1 MTDEYIAEPYPPELF
16 PWLYPD
22 LFPEYAEPI
31 PDPTSE
37 PTPDVPVLELPDP
50 TPEPEPVVSDALP
63 QEQPPAVSD
72 PMEVI
77 SVGDLL
83 DIIQSAGQAPAEE
96 LPTEELPADE
106 TPVDPGDVQAVEL
119 DAATLALLDAVKGI
133 KTELIQISDQVA
145 EIQLAAD
152 GKPLLTTPF
161 EDYSV
166 SEGLLLLL
174 LLSLFLSACYKI
186 LRGGLQWL
194 RS

>member
-1 MTDEYIAEPYPPELF
+1 MIDEYAVETYPPELF

-22 LFPEYAEPI
+22 LFPDYQLP
-31 PDPTSE
+31 SE
-37 PTPDVPVLELPDP
+37 SSDP
-50 TPEPEPVVSDALP
+50 TPEPIPEPTLEPEPVEPDTPP
-63 QEQPPAVSD
+63 QEQAPAVSN
-72 PMEVI
+72 PVEVI

-83 DIIQSAGQAPAEE
+83 DIIQSAGQAPAEK
-96 LPTEELPADE
+96 LPSEELPADE
-106 TPVDPGDVQAVEL
+106 PSADPGDVLAVEL
-119 DAATLALLDAVKGI
+119 DPAALALLDAVKGV

>member
-1 MTDEYIAEPYPPELF
+1 MTDEEMMALYPPDLF
-16 PWLYPD
+16 PWLYDFNAPYPD
-22 LFPEYAEPI
+22 FFNEPV
-31 PDPTSE
+31 PDPV
-37 PTPDVPVLELPDP
+37 PDIPAPEF
-50 TPEPEPVVSDALP
+50 TPEPEPVVSDTPLLDQA
-63 QEQPPAVSD
+63 PAASD

-77 SVGDLL
+77 SVEELL
-83 DIIQSAGQAPAEE
+83 DILQSAGQAPAEE

-106 TPVDPGDVQAVEL
+106 TPADPGDVQAVEL
-119 DAATLALLDAVKGI
+119 DPATLALLDAVKGI

-145 EIQLAAD
+145 ELQLATD

-174 LLSLFLSACYKI
+174 LLSLFLSVCYKM

>member
-1 MTDEYIAEPYPPELF
+1 MTYEEMMALYPPDLF
-16 PWLYPD
+16 PWLYDANAPYPDFFNEPVPD
-22 LFPEYAEPI
+22 LA
-31 PDPTSE
+31 
-37 PTPDVPVLELPDP
+37 PDVTPEPEF
-50 TPEPEPVVSDALP
+50 TPEPEPEVSDTP
-63 QEQPPAVSD
+63 SQEQAPAASNPV
-72 PMEVI
+72 EVI

-83 DIIQSAGQAPAEE
+83 DILQSVGQASAEE
-96 LPTEELPADE
+96 LPAEELPADE
-106 TPVDPGDVQAVEL
+106 TTADPGDVQAVEL
-119 DAATLALLDAVKGI
+119 DPATLALLDAVKGI

-145 EIQLAAD
+145 EIQLASD

>member
-1 MTDEYIAEPYPPELF
+1 MTYEEMMALYPPDLF
-16 PWLYPD
+16 PWLYDANAPYPDFFNEPVPD
-22 LFPEYAEPI
+22 LA
-31 PDPTSE
+31 
-37 PTPDVPVLELPDP
+37 PDVTPEPEF
-50 TPEPEPVVSDALP
+50 TPEPEPEVSDTP
-63 QEQPPAVSD
+63 SQEQAPAASNPV
-72 PMEVI
+72 EVI

-83 DIIQSAGQAPAEE
+83 DILQSAGQASAEE
-96 LPTEELPADE
+96 LPAEELPADE
-106 TPVDPGDVQAVEL
+106 TTADPGDVQAVEL
-119 DAATLALLDAVKGI
+119 DPATLALLDAVKGI

-145 EIQLAAD
+145 EIQLASD

>member
-1 MTDEYIAEPYPPELF
+1 MTYEEMMALYPPDLF
-16 PWLYPD
+16 PWLYDANAPYPDFFNEPVPD
-22 LFPEYAEPI
+22 LA
-31 PDPTSE
+31 
-37 PTPDVPVLELPDP
+37 PDVTPEPEF
-50 TPEPEPVVSDALP
+50 TPEPEPEVSDTP
-63 QEQPPAVSD
+63 SQEQAPAASNPV
-72 PMEVI
+72 EVI

-83 DIIQSAGQAPAEE
+83 DILQSAGQASAEE
-96 LPTEELPADE
+96 LPAEELPADE
-106 TPVDPGDVQAVEL
+106 TTADPGDVQAVEL
-119 DAATLALLDAVKGI
+119 DPATLALLDAVKGV

-145 EIQLAAD
+145 EIQLASD

>member
-1 MTDEYIAEPYPPELF
+1 MIDENMVEQYPVELLPYLYPE
-16 PWLYPD
+16 LYPD
-22 LFPEYAEPI
+22 YWFPPDSTADPVQGPASE
-31 PDPTSE
+31 PDPGVVD
-37 PTPDVPVLELPDP
+37 TPSPEQAPV
-50 TPEPEPVVSDALP
+50 A
-63 QEQPPAVSD
+63 SD

-77 SVGDLL
+77 SVNDLL
-83 DIIQSAGQAPAEE
+83 DIIQSAGQVPAGE
-96 LPTEELPADE
+96 LPAEELPADE
-106 TPVDPGDVQAVEL
+106 NFVDPGDTQAVEL
-119 DAATLALLDAVKGI
+119 DPATLALLDAVRGI
-133 KTELIQISDQVA
+133 KTELIQISDQIT

-152 GKPLLTTPF
+152 SKPLLTTPF

>member
-1 MTDEYIAEPYPPELF
+1 MTYEEMMALYPPDLF
-16 PWLYPD
+16 PWLYDANAPYPDFFNEPVPD
-22 LFPEYAEPI
+22 LA
-31 PDPTSE
+31 
-37 PTPDVPVLELPDP
+37 PDVTPEPEFTP
-50 TPEPEPVVSDALP
+50 EPEPEPVVSDAPLS
-63 QEQPPAVSD
+63 EQAPAASD
-72 PMEVI
+72 PIEVI

-83 DIIQSAGQAPAEE
+83 DILQSAGQASAEE
-96 LPTEELPADE
+96 LPAEELPADE
-106 TPVDPGDVQAVEL
+106 TTADPGDVLAVEL
-119 DAATLALLDAVKGI
+119 DPATLALLDAVKGI

-145 EIQLAAD
+145 EIQLASD
-152 GKPLLTTPF
+152 GKPLLTTSF

>member
-1 MTDEYIAEPYPPELF
+1 MTYEEMMALYPPDLF
-16 PWLYPD
+16 PWLYDANAPYPDFFYEPVPD
-22 LFPEYAEPI
+22 LA
-31 PDPTSE
+31 
-37 PTPDVPVLELPDP
+37 PDVTPEPEF
-50 TPEPEPVVSDALP
+50 TPEPEPEVSDTP
-63 QEQPPAVSD
+63 SQEQAPAASNPV
-72 PMEVI
+72 EVI

-83 DIIQSAGQAPAEE
+83 DILQSAGQASAEE
-96 LPTEELPADE
+96 LPAEELPADE
-106 TPVDPGDVQAVEL
+106 TTADPGDVQAVEL
-119 DAATLALLDAVKGI
+119 DPATLALLDAVKGI

-145 EIQLAAD
+145 EIQLASD